1 MCLRWQTDI
10 SEHFAN
16 YINEQDDLH
25 DIWQPENNNKKNKSA
40 RMLFSTIRD
49 CFMDKTGKEP
59 PVPPALMELCLTFTD
74 GPTNERLKGES
85 LNVYLQ
91 KRDRGNLVV
100 MADCVG

>member
-1 MCLRWQTDI
+1 
-10 SEHFAN
+10 
-16 YINEQDDLH
+16 
-25 DIWQPENNNKKNKSA
+25 
-40 RMLFSTIRD
+40 
-49 CFMDKTGKEP
+49 MDKTGKEP